1 MPISLVLA
9 CGSEG
14 QDGSTLPQE
23 VASFVAVPLA
33 SAQSC
38 GHAARTHIGQGTLY
52 KLASIHLLSLPH
64 LSGEREAS
72 AVEAKA
78 FGDTFIKKLAGKK
91 PGF

>member
-1 MPISLVLA
+1 LVLA

-23 VASFVAVPLA
+23 VASFVAVPLP
-33 SAQSC
+33 SAKSC
-38 GHAARTHIGQGTLY
+38 GHAQGTHIGQGTLY

-64 LSGEREAS
+64 SGEREAS
-72 AVEAKA
+72 AVEVKA